1 MTEQEYLQQ
10 IHELEKQV
18 LRLQTELK
26 KNSET
31 QYGLRWMDVP
41 EAFEAEAEN
50 AIPTLEE
57 VPDKAISNDD
67 GKPTHILI
75 EGDNFHALT
84 CLNYTHKGQIDVIYI
99 DPPYNT
105 GDDFI
110 YKDKRIL
117 DKYPDGS
124 IVPADHPL
132 RHSYWLSFMQK
143 RLELARNLLSDRGVI
158 FISIDDNE
166 QANLKLLCDQV
177 FRGGEFVSNIIWQK
191 NYASK
196 NNSQGIPAAT
206 EYLITYSKAPD
217 WTPNRLARTEEMDAK
232 YKNPDNDVAPW
243 RSDNPCAPGAVSHQG
258 MVYAIQHP
266 FTGELLY
273 PYNGACWRYQ
283 QEDLLEIMN
292 GWCNY
297 ELKDLNDDEERA
309 KVCGITADKVRKE
322 VKGIVL
328 AQSLEESRKQANIV
342 LNRGQWPKYYFTK
355 NGKGGIAR
363 KTYLTNVEGRL
374 VTSFWPFTEVNHTD
388 GAKKE
393 LKEIFNK
400 EIPFDTPKPI
410 DLVKRIEEIASQPS
424 SIILDFFA
432 GSGTTMHAT
441 MQLNEED
448 GGHRQCI
455 LVQQNENNICE
466 AVTYER
472 NKRVM
477 QGYTNAKGEAVAG
490 LGNSMKYYRTAFVG
504 EHKITDIT
512 DADKVALTQKAGCL
526 LALGEN
532 NLEEIKTAKSYQIF
546 QLRKGDK
553 PTNDFG
559 YTAVYFSGNLLQF
572 ADFRREIEQ
581 IQAANPLTR
590 IAVYVFTW
598 GDPSI
603 FENEF
608 DDLSGI
614 TIKPI
619 PQPILEI
626 YQNIHQL

>member
-1 MTEQEYLQQ
+1 MTEQEYLQK
-10 IHELEKQV
+10 IHELEQQIA
-18 LRLQTELK
+18 RLQTEIK

-57 VPDKAISNDD
+57 VPGKAISNDD

-105 GDDFI
+105 GSDGFV
-110 YKDKRIL
+110 YKDKRVL
-117 DKYPDGS
+117 DKFPDGTT
-124 IVPADHPL
+124 VPTDHPL
-132 RHSYWLSFMQK
+132 RHSYWLSFMHK
-143 RLELARNLLSDRGVI
+143 RLELAKNLLSERGVI

-177 FRGGEFVSNIIWQK
+177 FGEKNFVCNFIWQSTPGSNTGVDVKTVTEFVMMYAKNSSNLHVNQQK
-191 NYASK
+191 
-196 NNSQGIPAAT
+196 I
-206 EYLITYSKAPD
+206 D
-217 WTPNRLARTEEMDAK
+217 DVDK
-232 YKNPDNDVAPW
+232 YKNEDEYVKFRGKYLLNKLDRRMTGAHYSEALNYPIEVSPGVFIYPGGQNVKQEHWNW
-243 RSDNPCAPGAVSHQG
+243 RWSEEKVRWGIENGFIVFKEGTAGWTIYFKQYLNVNNNNELINRALPYQNLIKDIDGLNAARGTQEVMEILSKKAFDYPKPLSLLLHLLKCVSH
-258 MVYAIQHP
+258 
-266 FTGELLY
+266 
-273 PYNGACWRYQ
+273 
-283 QEDLLEIMN
+283 
-292 GWCNY
+292 
-297 ELKDLNDDEERA
+297 
-309 KVCGITADKVRKE
+309 
-322 VKGIVL
+322 
-328 AQSLEESRKQANIV
+328 
-342 LNRGQWPKYYFTK
+342 
-355 NGKGGIAR
+355 
-363 KTYLTNVEGRL
+363 
-374 VTSFWPFTEVNHTD
+374 
-388 GAKKE
+388 
-393 LKEIFNK
+393 
-400 EIPFDTPKPI
+400 
-410 DLVKRIEEIASQPS
+410 PS
-424 SIILDFFA
+424 STILDFFG

-477 QGYTNAKGEAVAG
+477 QGYTNSKKEYVPG

-532 NLEEIKTAKSYQIF
+532 NLEEIRTAKSYQIF

-553 PTNDFG
+553 PANDFG

-598 GDPSI
+598 GDPSV

>member
-18 LRLQTELK
+18 LRLQTEIK

-41 EAFEAEAEN
+41 EAFEAKAEN

-57 VPDKAISNDD
+57 VKEKAITNDD

-84 CLNYTHKGQIDVIYI
+84 CLNYTHKGKIDVIYI

-105 GDDFI
+105 EDGEFV

-117 DKYPDGS
+117 DKYPDGTS
-124 IVPADHPL
+124 VPKDHPL
-132 RHSYWLSFMQK
+132 RHSYWLSFMHK
-143 RLELARNLLSDRGVI
+143 RLELAKNLLSEDGVI
-158 FISIDDNE
+158 FLSIDDNE
-166 QANLKLLCDQV
+166 QANLKLLCNQV
-177 FRGGEFVSNIIWQK
+177 FGEKNLVATFCVIRAEGGGMAKQIIKGHDYCFVYAKNLSVFTPLGKPKDIRGKIIEKDNVRYWIQEDWLRKEFGKYGNCHYEELLTYKTQKQKDEIDAGIASGEYILIPKSNGMHIVGKLRRIDQDSSKFYSVLKHLNK
-191 NYASK
+191 NGV
-196 NNSQGIPAAT
+196 N
-206 EYLITYSKAPD
+206 EL
-217 WTPNRLARTEEMDAK
+217 EEM
-232 YKNPDNDVAPW
+232 
-243 RSDNPCAPGAVSHQG
+243 Q
-258 MVYAIQHP
+258 
-266 FTGELLY
+266 
-273 PYNGACWRYQ
+273 
-283 QEDLLEIMN
+283 
-292 GWCNY
+292 
-297 ELKDLNDDEERA
+297 
-309 KVCGITADKVRKE
+309 
-322 VKGIVL
+322 
-328 AQSLEESRKQANIV
+328 
-342 LNRGQWPKYYFTK
+342 
-355 NGKGGIAR
+355 
-363 KTYLTNVEGRL
+363 
-374 VTSFWPFTEVNHTD
+374 
-388 GAKKE
+388 
-393 LKEIFNK
+393 
-400 EIPFDTPKPI
+400 IPFDYPKPLS
-410 DLVKRIEEIASQPS
+410 LVRELILGATLFRPS
-424 SIILDFFA
+424 STILDFFA

-559 YTAVYFSGNLLQF
+559 YTAVYFSGNLMHF

>member
-84 CLNYTHKGQIDVIYI
+84 CLNYTHKGTIDVIYI

-105 GDDFI
+105 GKDGFV
-110 YKDKRIL
+110 YKDKRVL
-117 DKYPDGS
+117 DKFPDGTT
-124 IVPADHPL
+124 VPSDHPL
-132 RHSYWLSFMQK
+132 RHSYWLSFMHK
-143 RLELARNLLSDRGVI
+143 RLELAKNLLSNNGLI
-158 FISIDDNE
+158 FISIGDDE
-166 QANLKLLCDQV
+166 YFNLKLLCDHV
-177 FRGGEFVSNIIWQK
+177 FGEKNFIETYIWNSTTRPDNSSPIYRRNAEFILCCAK
-191 NYASK
+191 VK
-196 NNSQGIPAAT
+196 NNIQYFNGVISTTSGMPSLTKLKETIKTLTFDAGVVKTTLADGIYKAGLKENGRNPKWELVEDVQVKDGIIVTKLVVKGHSYWAT
-206 EYLITYSKAPD
+206 EKKIQEELANGTEIWIKSESFVPYYKKAKEAI
-217 WTPNRLARTEEMDAK
+217 NRPTKILPLEIVKDGLYANTELNGGIFNGK
-232 YKNPDNDVAPW
+232 VF
-243 RSDNPCAPGAVSHQG
+243 DNPKPSTL
-258 MVYAIQHP
+258 IE
-266 FTGELLY
+266 FLI
-273 PYNGACWRYQ
+273 NFR
-283 QEDLLEIMN
+283 DN
-292 GWCNY
+292 
-297 ELKDLNDDEERA
+297 KD
-309 KVCGITADKVRKE
+309 ITV
-322 VKGIVL
+322 
-328 AQSLEESRKQANIV
+328 
-342 LNRGQWPKYYFTK
+342 
-355 NGKGGIAR
+355 
-363 KTYLTNVEGRL
+363 
-374 VTSFWPFTEVNHTD
+374 
-388 GAKKE
+388 
-393 LKEIFNK
+393 
-400 EIPFDTPKPI
+400 
-410 DLVKRIEEIASQPS
+410 
-424 SIILDFFA
+424 LDFFG

-532 NLEEIKTAKSYQIF
+532 TLEEIKTAKSYQIF

-581 IQAANPLTR
+581 IQAAHPLTR

-598 GDPSI
+598 GDPSV

>member
-1 MTEQEYLQQ
+1 MTEQEYLQK

-18 LRLQTELK
+18 SRLQTEIK

-50 AIPTLEE
+50 TIPTLEE
-57 VPDKAISNDD
+57 VKEKAISNDD

-105 GDDFI
+105 GSDGFV
-110 YKDKRIL
+110 YKDKRVL
-117 DKYPDGS
+117 DKFPDGTT
-124 IVPADHPL
+124 VPADHPL
-132 RHSYWLSFMQK
+132 RHSYWLSFMHK
-143 RLELARNLLSDRGVI
+143 RLELAKNLLSDRGVI

-177 FRGGEFVSNIIWQK
+177 FGEKNFVTDVIWRSADSSNNDSKQFSVDYNHTLVYAQSLSWQPFK
-191 NYASK
+191 
-196 NNSQGIPAAT
+196 I
-206 EYLITYSKAPD
+206 
-217 WTPNRLARTEEMDAK
+217 ARTKDDNTH
-232 YKNPDNDVAPW
+232 YKNPDNDPNGPW
-243 RSDNPCAPGAVSHQG
+243 FASNVSSPNPRANLMFDIISPQG
-258 MVYAIQHP
+258 YTIHP
-266 FTGELLY
+266 
-273 PYNGACWRYQ
+273 PK
-283 QEDLLEIMN
+283 N
-292 GWCNY
+292 GWRWSKVKMQ
-297 ELKDLNDDEERA
+297 EFIDSGVIIFPDGGKRLLK
-309 KVCGITADKVRKE
+309 
-322 VKGIVL
+322 
-328 AQSLEESRKQANIV
+328 
-342 LNRGQWPKYYFTK
+342 
-355 NGKGGIAR
+355 
-363 KTYLTNVEGRL
+363 KTYLKDQGGIVPSNIWWDVEITGHNR
-374 VTSFWPFTEVNHTD
+374 N
-388 GAKKE
+388 AKYEIIKLFPE
-393 LKEIFNK
+393 LKTADVFG
-400 EIPFDTPKPI
+400 TPKPTKLI
-410 DLVKRIEEIASQPS
+410 RRILELTTQPS
-424 SIILDFFA
+424 STILDFFA

-477 QGYTNAKGEAVAG
+477 QGYTNSKKEYVPG

-532 NLEEIKTAKSYQIF
+532 TLEEIKTAKSFQIF

-553 PTNDFG
+553 PMNDFG
-559 YTAVYFSGNLLQF
+559 YTAVYFSGNLTHF

-581 IQAANPLTR
+581 IQSANPLTR

-598 GDPSI
+598 GDPSV

>member
-1 MTEQEYLQQ
+1 MTIWKYSEVGHSQDAMRALRD
-10 IHELEKQV
+10 IFGGQV
-18 LRLQTELK
+18 LFSYPKSL
-26 KNSET
+26 S
-31 QYGLRWMDVP
+31 
-41 EAFEAEAEN
+41 
-50 AIPTLEE
+50 
-57 VPDKAISNDD
+57 
-67 GKPTHILI
+67 LI
-75 EGDNFHALT
+75 ER
-84 CLNYTHKGQIDVIYI
+84 VI
-99 DPPYNT
+99 
-105 GDDFI
+105 
-110 YKDKRIL
+110 
-117 DKYPDGS
+117 
-124 IVPADHPL
+124 
-132 RHSYWLSFMQK
+132 
-143 RLELARNLLSDRGVI
+143 RL
-158 FISIDDNE
+158 
-166 QANLKLLCDQV
+166 
-177 FRGGEFVSNIIWQK
+177 
-191 NYASK
+191 
-196 NNSQGIPAAT
+196 
-206 EYLITYSKAPD
+206 YS
-217 WTPNRLARTEEMDAK
+217 
-232 YKNPDNDVAPW
+232 
-243 RSDNPCAPGAVSHQG
+243 SS
-258 MVYAIQHP
+258 
-266 FTGELLY
+266 
-273 PYNGACWRYQ
+273 
-283 QEDLLEIMN
+283 
-292 GWCNY
+292 
-297 ELKDLNDDEERA
+297 
-309 KVCGITADKVRKE
+309 
-322 VKGIVL
+322 
-328 AQSLEESRKQANIV
+328 
-342 LNRGQWPKYYFTK
+342 
-355 NGKGGIAR
+355 
-363 KTYLTNVEGRL
+363 
-374 VTSFWPFTEVNHTD
+374 TST
-388 GAKKE
+388 
-393 LKEIFNK
+393 
-400 EIPFDTPKPI
+400 
-410 DLVKRIEEIASQPS
+410 
-424 SIILDFFA
+424 ILDFFA

-532 NLEEIKTAKSYQIF
+532 TLEEIKTAKSYQIF

-559 YTAVYFSGNLLQF
+559 YTAVYFSGNLMHF

-598 GDPSI
+598 GDPSV

>member
-1 MTEQEYLQQ
+1 MTEQDYLQR

-18 LRLQTELK
+18 SRLQTELK

-57 VPDKAISNDD
+57 VPGKAISNDD
-67 GKPTHILI
+67 GKPTHIMI

-105 GDDFI
+105 GSDGFV
-110 YKDKRIL
+110 YKDKRVL
-117 DKYPDGS
+117 GKFPDGTT
-124 IVPADHPL
+124 VPTDHPL
-132 RHSYWLSFMQK
+132 RHSYWLSFMHK
-143 RLELARNLLSDRGVI
+143 RLELAKNLLSDRGVI

-177 FRGGEFVSNIIWQK
+177 FGEKNFVAQVIWERAFSPVNLKKHFSESHDYILCYANNIEDAICNGLQRTDDT
-191 NYASK
+191 
-196 NNSQGIPAAT
+196 NNR
-206 EYLITYSKAPD
+206 YS
-217 WTPNRLARTEEMDAK
+217 
-232 YKNPDNDVAPW
+232 NPDNDPRGAW
-243 RSDNPCAPGAVSHQG
+243 TSSDMTVGPVVKEKLYEIITPSGKTLTPVSGRCWLFTRERFKEMCDDNRIWFGERGDSMPRVKKFLSEVRQG
-258 MVYAIQHP
+258 MTPMTIWKYTDVGHSQDA
-266 FTGELLY
+266 
-273 PYNGACWRYQ
+273 A
-283 QEDLLEIMN
+283 
-292 GWCNY
+292 
-297 ELKDLNDDEERA
+297 
-309 KVCGITADKVRKE
+309 KE
-322 VKGIVL
+322 VKDIFSGE
-328 AQSLEESRKQANIV
+328 AKFTY
-342 LNRGQWPKYYFTK
+342 PKSM
-355 NGKGGIAR
+355 
-363 KTYLTNVEGRL
+363 RL
-374 VTSFWPFTEVNHTD
+374 
-388 GAKKE
+388 
-393 LKEIFNK
+393 L
-400 EIPFDTPKPI
+400 
-410 DLVKRIEEIASQPS
+410 KRIVGLYS
-424 SIILDFFA
+424 SSTSTILDFFA

-532 NLEEIKTAKSYQIF
+532 TLEEIRTAKSYQIF

-598 GDPSI
+598 GDPSV

>member
-57 VPDKAISNDD
+57 VPGKAISNDD

-105 GDDFI
+105 GSDGFV
-110 YKDKRIL
+110 YKDKRVL
-117 DKYPDGS
+117 DKFPDGTT
-124 IVPADHPL
+124 VPTDHPL
-132 RHSYWLSFMQK
+132 RHSYWLSFMHK
-143 RLELARNLLSDRGVI
+143 RLELAKNLLSDRGVI

-177 FRGGEFVSNIIWQK
+177 FGQRNFLNQFIWINKPEGRQIQGAGAAGTHEYILSYARDINNLSEYTLSLSLLKKIMPGFYKDNSTNVKYDPKGAYITTHELYNGNSKFNEETRPTLVFDIYYRENDGNILIEPVSEEYLHNDYYKISPHPNSDGKHKYHAYRWSKEKILNEKDDLEFVKSGNTYKI
-191 NYASK
+191 
-196 NNSQGIPAAT
+196 
-206 EYLITYSKAPD
+206 YSKRRD
-217 WTPNRLARTEEMDAK
+217 FDTTIVRDIITDI
-232 YKNPDNDVAPW
+232 
-243 RSDNPCAPGAVSHQG
+243 STS
-258 MVYAIQHP
+258 
-266 FTGELLY
+266 
-273 PYNGACWRYQ
+273 NGSR
-283 QEDLLEIMN
+283 DLERLEIK
-292 GWCNY
+292 GFSY
-297 ELKDLNDDEERA
+297 PKSVDL
-309 KVCGITADKVRKE
+309 I
-322 VKGIVL
+322 
-328 AQSLEESRKQANIV
+328 SLLINMATIKSSED
-342 LNRGQWPKYYFTK
+342 
-355 NGKGGIAR
+355 
-363 KTYLTNVEGRL
+363 
-374 VTSFWPFTEVNHTD
+374 TD
-388 GAKKE
+388 RENTLDA
-393 LKEIFNK
+393 
-400 EIPFDTPKPI
+400 T
-410 DLVKRIEEIASQPS
+410 
-424 SIILDFFA
+424 ILDFFG

-477 QGYTNAKGEAVAG
+477 QGYMNSKKEYVPG

-504 EHKITDIT
+504 EHKITDFT

-532 NLEEIKTAKSYQIF
+532 TLEEIKTAKSYQIF

-598 GDPSI
+598 GDPSV

>member
-1 MTEQEYLQQ
+1 MTEQEYLQK
-10 IHELEKQV
+10 IHELEKQI

-105 GDDFI
+105 GKDGFV
-110 YKDKRIL
+110 YKDKRVL
-117 DKYPDGS
+117 DKFPDGT
-124 IVPADHPL
+124 IVPTDHPL
-132 RHSYWLSFMQK
+132 RHSYWLSFMHK
-143 RLELARNLLSDRGVI
+143 RLELAKNLLSKRGVI

-166 QANLKLLCDQV
+166 QANLRLLCNQV
-177 FRGGEFVSNIIWQK
+177 FGENNFVCTIIWQTK
-191 NYASK
+191 KEAK
-196 NNSQGIPAAT
+196 GIPPRT
-206 EYLITYSKAPD
+206 MCVTNHEYILAYSKD
-217 WTPNRLARTEEMDAK
+217 ENYRFIGDLRKIEDGFS
-232 YKNPDNDVAPW
+232 NPDNDPRGAWKRQYLQRFGQGFSEKTIINPFNGMAFTFETPYTVEKMQRWINEGIIIFPISSEKFPARKEYFSEYENPYKPIVTNFGLYSTKVNSENLKAIF
-243 RSDNPCAPGAVSHQG
+243 SDEKVFDYSKPTDLMA
-258 MVYAIQHP
+258 
-266 FTGELLY
+266 
-273 PYNGACWRYQ
+273 
-283 QEDLLEIMN
+283 DLLR
-292 GWCNY
+292 
-297 ELKDLNDDEERA
+297 RA
-309 KVCGITADKVRKE
+309 CSNT
-322 VKGIVL
+322 
-328 AQSLEESRKQANIV
+328 
-342 LNRGQWPKYYFTK
+342 
-355 NGKGGIAR
+355 
-363 KTYLTNVEGRL
+363 
-374 VTSFWPFTEVNHTD
+374 
-388 GAKKE
+388 
-393 LKEIFNK
+393 
-400 EIPFDTPKPI
+400 
-410 DLVKRIEEIASQPS
+410 

-477 QGYTNAKGEAVAG
+477 QGYTNSKKEYVPG

-512 DADKVALTQKAGCL
+512 DADKVDLTQKAGCL

-532 NLEEIKTAKSYQIF
+532 TLEEIKIAKSYQIF

-559 YTAVYFSGNLLQF
+559 YTAVYFSGNLTHF

-581 IQAANPLTR
+581 IQTANPLTR

-598 GDPSI
+598 GDPSV

>member
-1 MTEQEYLQQ
+1 MTEQEYLQK

-41 EAFEAEAEN
+41 EAFEAKAEN

-105 GDDFI
+105 GSDGFV
-110 YKDKRIL
+110 YKDKRVL
-117 DKYPDGS
+117 DKFPDGTT
-124 IVPADHPL
+124 VPTDHPL
-132 RHSYWLSFMQK
+132 RHSYWLSFMHK
-143 RLELARNLLSDRGVI
+143 RLELAKNLLSERGVI

-177 FRGGEFVSNIIWQK
+177 FGEKNFIAQIVWQK
-191 NYASK
+191 IHSIKNDARYFSQSHEYVFVYAQNIDSVK
-196 NNSQGIPAAT
+196 IQLLPRTEAMNSRYTNKDNDPRGPWQSGDLVATGERTNGHFIVTSPKTGKQFDVPQGKHWV
-206 EYLITYSKAPD
+206 YSEANLLELVASNSIWFGEDGNSFPRKKRFLSEVQGGR
-217 WTPNRLARTEEMDAK
+217 TPNTIWLSEEVGNNQTAT
-232 YKNPDNDVAPW
+232 
-243 RSDNPCAPGAVSHQG
+243 RE
-258 MVYAIQHP
+258 II
-266 FTGELLY
+266 
-273 PYNGACWRYQ
+273 
-283 QEDLLEIMN
+283 DLFN
-292 GWCNY
+292 
-297 ELKDLNDDEERA
+297 ER
-309 KVCGITADKVRKE
+309 
-322 VKGIVL
+322 
-328 AQSLEESRKQANIV
+328 
-342 LNRGQWPKYYFTK
+342 
-355 NGKGGIAR
+355 GK
-363 KTYLTNVEGRL
+363 
-374 VTSFWPFTEVNHTD
+374 
-388 GAKKE
+388 
-393 LKEIFNK
+393 
-400 EIPFDTPKPI
+400 FDFPKPLFFI
-410 DLVKRIEEIASQPS
+410 QQLIQLASQPS
-424 SIILDFFA
+424 SIILDFFG

-532 NLEEIKTAKSYQIF
+532 TLEEIKTAKSYQIF

-581 IQAANPLTR
+581 IQAVHPLTR

-598 GDPSI
+598 GDPSV

>member
-41 EAFEAEAEN
+41 EAFETEAEN

-84 CLNYTHKGQIDVIYI
+84 CLNYTHKGTIDVIYI

-105 GDDFI
+105 GSDGFV
-110 YKDKRIL
+110 YKDKRVL
-117 DKYPDGS
+117 DKFPDGTT
-124 IVPADHPL
+124 VPTDHPL
-132 RHSYWLSFMQK
+132 RHSYWLSFMYK
-143 RLELARNLLSDRGVI
+143 RLELAKNLLSKRGVI

-177 FRGGEFVSNIIWQK
+177 FGEKNFVGTLIHQRAKGGGQAKHIVKGHDYILLYASFINNISLARKKVLQQKTFEINGEFYIK
-191 NYASK
+191 NDDVIRKTFGKYDKSL
-196 NNSQGIPAAT
+196 GDRRC
-206 EYLITYSKAPD
+206 YY
-217 WTPNRLARTEEMDAK
+217 EELEK
-232 YKNPDNDVAPW
+232 YKGVDKKNEVDELIKKGVYFLELNKE
-243 RSDNPCAPGAVSHQG
+243 G
-258 MVYAIQHP
+258 MHTICEYVKVDDA
-266 FTGELLY
+266 TSKLY
-273 PYNGACWRYQ
+273 SIIKV
-283 QEDLLEIMN
+283 LS
-292 GWCNY
+292 
-297 ELKDLNDDEERA
+297 EE
-309 KVCGITADKVRKE
+309 G
-322 VKGIVL
+322 
-328 AQSLEESRKQANIV
+328 
-342 LNRGQWPKYYFTK
+342 
-355 NGKGGIAR
+355 
-363 KTYLTNVEGRL
+363 
-374 VTSFWPFTEVNHTD
+374 
-388 GAKKE
+388 KKE
-393 LKEIFNK
+393 LEELGIENFSY
-400 EIPFDTPKPI
+400 PKPVDI
-410 DLVKRIEEIASQPS
+410 IKQLIEAGTFVSKS
-424 SIILDFFA
+424 STILDFFA

-477 QGYTNAKGEAVAG
+477 QGYTNAKGESVAG
-490 LGNSMKYYRTAFVG
+490 LGNSMKYYRTSFVG

-572 ADFRREIEQ
+572 ADFRHEIEQ

-598 GDPSI
+598 GDPSV

>member
-1 MTEQEYLQQ
+1 MTEQEYLQK

-18 LRLQTELK
+18 SRLQTELK

-57 VPDKAISNDD
+57 VPGKAISNDD

-84 CLNYTHKGQIDVIYI
+84 CLNYTHKGTIDVIYI

-105 GDDFI
+105 GSDGFV
-110 YKDKRIL
+110 YKDKRVL
-117 DKYPDGS
+117 DKFPDGTT
-124 IVPADHPL
+124 VPTDHPL
-132 RHSYWLSFMQK
+132 RHSYWLSFMHK
-143 RLELARNLLSDRGVI
+143 RLELAKNLLSERGVI

-177 FRGGEFVSNIIWQK
+177 FGEENFVTNLIWQK
-191 NYASK
+191 KFSPQNDSK
-196 NNSQGIPAAT
+196 WFSDNHDFIICIARKKENWHPNLLDRNDNTNSR
-206 EYLITYSKAPD
+206 YS
-217 WTPNRLARTEEMDAK
+217 
-232 YKNPDNDVAPW
+232 NPDNDPRGPW
-243 RSDNPCAPGAVSHQG
+243 ASTDLAVKTYSKDYDYPITTPSGKIVSPSNGRCWMTSKERMQELIADNRIWFGKTGNNMPRYKTFLSEVQQG
-258 MVYAIQHP
+258 IVPLSIWM
-266 FTGELLY
+266 
-273 PYNGACWRYQ
+273 YNEVGHNQSAKQ
-283 QEDLLEIMN
+283 
-292 GWCNY
+292 
-297 ELKDLNDDEERA
+297 ELKQIFFDRHL
-309 KVCGITADKVRKE
+309 
-322 VKGIVL
+322 
-328 AQSLEESRKQANIV
+328 
-342 LNRGQWPKYYFTK
+342 
-355 NGKGGIAR
+355 
-363 KTYLTNVEGRL
+363 
-374 VTSFWPFTEVNHTD
+374 PFE
-388 GAKKE
+388 
-393 LKEIFNK
+393 
-400 EIPFDTPKPI
+400 TPKPVS
-410 DLVKRIEEIASQPS
+410 LLQRIIQISSQKS

-572 ADFRREIEQ
+572 ADFRHEIEQ

-590 IAVYVFTW
+590 IAVYIFTW

>member
-1 MTEQEYLQQ
+1 MTEQEYLQK

-18 LRLQTELK
+18 SRLQTELK

-84 CLNYTHKGQIDVIYI
+84 CLNYTHKGTIDVIYI

-105 GDDFI
+105 GSDGFV
-110 YKDKRIL
+110 YKDKRVL
-117 DKYPDGS
+117 DKFPDGTT
-124 IVPADHPL
+124 VPTDHPL
-132 RHSYWLSFMQK
+132 RHSYWLSFMHK
-143 RLELARNLLSDRGVI
+143 RLELAKNLLSERGVI

-177 FRGGEFVSNIIWQK
+177 FGEENFVTNLIWQK
-191 NYASK
+191 KFSPQNDSK
-196 NNSQGIPAAT
+196 WFSDNHDFIICIARKKENWHPNLLDRNDNTNSR
-206 EYLITYSKAPD
+206 YS
-217 WTPNRLARTEEMDAK
+217 
-232 YKNPDNDVAPW
+232 NPDNDPRGPW
-243 RSDNPCAPGAVSHQG
+243 ASTDLAVKTYSKDYDYPITTPSGKIVSPSNGRCWMTSKERMQELIADNRIWFGKTGNNMPRYKTFLSEVQQG
-258 MVYAIQHP
+258 IVPLSIWM
-266 FTGELLY
+266 
-273 PYNGACWRYQ
+273 YNEVGHNQSAKQ
-283 QEDLLEIMN
+283 
-292 GWCNY
+292 
-297 ELKDLNDDEERA
+297 ELKQIFFDRHL
-309 KVCGITADKVRKE
+309 
-322 VKGIVL
+322 
-328 AQSLEESRKQANIV
+328 
-342 LNRGQWPKYYFTK
+342 
-355 NGKGGIAR
+355 
-363 KTYLTNVEGRL
+363 
-374 VTSFWPFTEVNHTD
+374 PFE
-388 GAKKE
+388 
-393 LKEIFNK
+393 
-400 EIPFDTPKPI
+400 TPKPVS
-410 DLVKRIEEIASQPS
+410 LLQRIIQISSQKS
-424 SIILDFFA
+424 SIILDFFG

-598 GDPSI
+598 GDPSV

>member
-1 MTEQEYLQQ
+1 MTEQEYLQK

-18 LRLQTELK
+18 LRLQTEIK

-41 EAFEAEAEN
+41 EAFEVEAEN

-57 VPDKAISNDD
+57 VPSKAISNDD

-105 GDDFI
+105 GSDGFV
-110 YKDKRIL
+110 YKDKRVL
-117 DKYPDGS
+117 DKFPDGTT
-124 IVPADHPL
+124 VPADHPL
-132 RHSYWLSFMQK
+132 RHSYWLSFMHK
-143 RLELARNLLSDRGVI
+143 RLELAKNLLSERGVI

-177 FRGGEFVSNIIWQK
+177 FGEKNFVGQVMWHK
-191 NYASK
+191 NYASA
-196 NNSQGIPAAT
+196 NDSQTFSTVLDYLLVYRKTDSFIRNLLPRT
-206 EYLITYSKAPD
+206 EKQNVLYKYDSNDGKGRWRPDNLSVRTYSANYDYPITNPNTGVVYNPPKGRSWMTNKEKVEEWIKETRVYFGLKGDGAPQLKRYLSEVQD
-217 WTPNRLARTEEMDAK
+217 GVVPTTYWTYDECGHNDEARK
-232 YKNPDNDVAPW
+232 
-243 RSDNPCAPGAVSHQG
+243 
-258 MVYAIQHP
+258 
-266 FTGELLY
+266 
-273 PYNGACWRYQ
+273 
-283 QEDLLEIMN
+283 
-292 GWCNY
+292 
-297 ELKDLNDDEERA
+297 ELKDIFGE
-309 KVCGITADKVRKE
+309 
-322 VKGIVL
+322 
-328 AQSLEESRKQANIV
+328 
-342 LNRGQWPKYYFTK
+342 P
-355 NGKGGIAR
+355 
-363 KTYLTNVEGRL
+363 
-374 VTSFWPFTEVNHTD
+374 PFTS
-388 GAKKE
+388 
-393 LKEIFNK
+393 
-400 EIPFDTPKPI
+400 PKPTRLLKQI
-410 DLVKRIEEIASQPS
+410 LRIGSLPS
-424 SIILDFFA
+424 STILDFFG

-532 NLEEIKTAKSYQIF
+532 TLEEIKTAKSYQIF

-598 GDPSI
+598 GDPSV

-608 DDLSGI
+608 DDLSSI

>member
-1 MTEQEYLQQ
+1 MIEQEYLQR

-18 LRLQTELK
+18 SRLQTELK

-84 CLNYTHKGQIDVIYI
+84 CLNYTHKGTIDVIYI

-105 GDDFI
+105 GKDGFV
-110 YKDKRIL
+110 YKDKRVL
-117 DKYPDGS
+117 DKFPDGTT
-124 IVPADHPL
+124 VPTDHPL
-132 RHSYWLSFMQK
+132 RHSYWLSFMHK
-143 RLELARNLLSDRGVI
+143 RLELAKNLLSNNGLI
-158 FISIDDNE
+158 FISIGDDE
-166 QANLKLLCDQV
+166 FFNLKLLCDHV
-177 FRGGEFVSNIIWQK
+177 FGEK
-191 NYASK
+191 NYIETYIWNSTTRPDNSSPIYRRNAEFILCCAKTK
-196 NNSQGIPAAT
+196 NNIQYFNGVISKTSGMPSLTKLKETIKTLTFDAGVVKTTLADGIYKAGLKENGRNPKWELVEDVQVKDGIIVTKLVVKGHSYWAT
-206 EYLITYSKAPD
+206 EKKIQEELASGTEIWIKSESFVPYYKKIKEAI
-217 WTPNRLARTEEMDAK
+217 NRPTKILPLEIVKDGLYANTELNGGIFEDK
-232 YKNPDNDVAPW
+232 VF
-243 RSDNPCAPGAVSHQG
+243 DNPKPSTL
-258 MVYAIQHP
+258 IE
-266 FTGELLY
+266 FLI
-273 PYNGACWRYQ
+273 NF
-283 QEDLLEIMN
+283 I
-292 GWCNY
+292 
-297 ELKDLNDDEERA
+297 DD
-309 KVCGITADKVRKE
+309 
-322 VKGIVL
+322 
-328 AQSLEESRKQANIV
+328 
-342 LNRGQWPKYYFTK
+342 K
-355 NGKGGIAR
+355 N
-363 KTYLTNVEGRL
+363 
-374 VTSFWPFTEVNHTD
+374 VT
-388 GAKKE
+388 
-393 LKEIFNK
+393 
-400 EIPFDTPKPI
+400 
-410 DLVKRIEEIASQPS
+410 
-424 SIILDFFA
+424 ILDFFG

-598 GDPSI
+598 GDPSV

>member
-1 MTEQEYLQQ
+1 MTEQEYLQR

-84 CLNYTHKGQIDVIYI
+84 CLNYTHKGKIDVIYI

-105 GDDFI
+105 GKDGFV
-110 YKDKRIL
+110 YKDKRVL
-117 DKYPDGS
+117 DKFPDGTT
-124 IVPADHPL
+124 VPSDHPL
-132 RHSYWLSFMQK
+132 RHSYWLSFMHK
-143 RLELARNLLSDRGVI
+143 RLELAKNLLSNNGLI
-158 FISIDDNE
+158 FISIGDDE
-166 QANLKLLCDQV
+166 YFNLKLLCDHV
-177 FRGGEFVSNIIWQK
+177 FGEKNFIETYIWNSTTRPDNSSPIYRRNAEFILCCAK
-191 NYASK
+191 VK
-196 NNSQGIPAAT
+196 NNIQYFNGVISTTSGMPSLTKLKETIKTLTFDAGVVKTTLADGIYKAGLKENGRNPKWELVEDVQVKDGIIVTKLVVKGHSYWAT
-206 EYLITYSKAPD
+206 EKKIQEELANGTEIWIKSESFVPYYKKAKEAI
-217 WTPNRLARTEEMDAK
+217 NRPTKILPLEIVKDGLYANTELNGGIFNGK
-232 YKNPDNDVAPW
+232 VF
-243 RSDNPCAPGAVSHQG
+243 DNPKPSTL
-258 MVYAIQHP
+258 IE
-266 FTGELLY
+266 FLI
-273 PYNGACWRYQ
+273 NFR
-283 QEDLLEIMN
+283 DN
-292 GWCNY
+292 
-297 ELKDLNDDEERA
+297 KD
-309 KVCGITADKVRKE
+309 ITV
-322 VKGIVL
+322 
-328 AQSLEESRKQANIV
+328 
-342 LNRGQWPKYYFTK
+342 
-355 NGKGGIAR
+355 
-363 KTYLTNVEGRL
+363 
-374 VTSFWPFTEVNHTD
+374 
-388 GAKKE
+388 
-393 LKEIFNK
+393 
-400 EIPFDTPKPI
+400 
-410 DLVKRIEEIASQPS
+410 
-424 SIILDFFA
+424 LDFFG

-532 NLEEIKTAKSYQIF
+532 TLEEIKTAKSYQIF

-581 IQAANPLTR
+581 IQAAHPLTR

-598 GDPSI
+598 GDPSV

>member
-57 VPDKAISNDD
+57 VPGKAISNDD

-105 GDDFI
+105 GSDGFV
-110 YKDKRIL
+110 YKDKRVL
-117 DKYPDGS
+117 DKFPDGTT
-124 IVPADHPL
+124 VPADHPL
-132 RHSYWLSFMQK
+132 RHSYWLSFMHK
-143 RLELARNLLSDRGVI
+143 RLELAKNLLSERGVI

-177 FRGGEFVSNIIWQK
+177 FGEENFVANLIWQK
-191 NYASK
+191 KFSPQNDSK
-196 NNSQGIPAAT
+196 WFSDNHDFIICIARKKENWHPNLLNRNDNTNSR
-206 EYLITYSKAPD
+206 YS
-217 WTPNRLARTEEMDAK
+217 
-232 YKNPDNDVAPW
+232 NPDNDPRGPW
-243 RSDNPCAPGAVSHQG
+243 ASTDLAVKTYSKDYDYPITTPSGKIVSPSNGRCWMTSKERMQELIADNRIWFGKTGNNMPRYKTFLSEVQQG
-258 MVYAIQHP
+258 IVPLSIWM
-266 FTGELLY
+266 
-273 PYNGACWRYQ
+273 YNEVGHNQSAKQ
-283 QEDLLEIMN
+283 
-292 GWCNY
+292 
-297 ELKDLNDDEERA
+297 ELKQIFFDRHL
-309 KVCGITADKVRKE
+309 
-322 VKGIVL
+322 
-328 AQSLEESRKQANIV
+328 
-342 LNRGQWPKYYFTK
+342 
-355 NGKGGIAR
+355 
-363 KTYLTNVEGRL
+363 
-374 VTSFWPFTEVNHTD
+374 PFE
-388 GAKKE
+388 
-393 LKEIFNK
+393 
-400 EIPFDTPKPI
+400 TPKPVS
-410 DLVKRIEEIASQPS
+410 LLQRIIQISSQKS
-424 SIILDFFA
+424 STILDFFG

-477 QGYTNAKGEAVAG
+477 QGYTNAKGEAVVG

-532 NLEEIKTAKSYQIF
+532 TLEEIKTAKSYQIF

-559 YTAVYFSGNLLQF
+559 YTAVYFSGNLMHF

-598 GDPSI
+598 GDPSV

>member
-1 MTEQEYLQQ
+1 MTEQEYLQR

-18 LRLQTELK
+18 LRLQTEIK

-41 EAFEAEAEN
+41 EAFEVEAEN

-105 GDDFI
+105 GSDGFV
-110 YKDKRIL
+110 YKDKRVL
-117 DKYPDGS
+117 DKFPDGTT
-124 IVPADHPL
+124 VPTDHPL
-132 RHSYWLSFMQK
+132 RHSYWLSFMHK
-143 RLELARNLLSDRGVI
+143 RLELAKNLLSERGLI

-166 QANLKLLCDQV
+166 QANLRLLCDQV
-177 FRGGEFVSNIIWQK
+177 FGEKNFLNILVWP
-191 NYASK
+191 K
-196 NNSQGIPAAT
+196 NNTTVMLNKEGFSTST
-206 EYLITYSKAPD
+206 EYIFV
-217 WTPNRLARTEEMDAK
+217 
-232 YKNPDNDVAPW
+232 YKKGKDSISLQND
-243 RSDNPCAPGAVSHQG
+243 SIS
-258 MVYAIQHP
+258 
-266 FTGELLY
+266 E
-273 PYNGACWRYQ
+273 
-283 QEDLLEIMN
+283 
-292 GWCNY
+292 
-297 ELKDLNDDEERA
+297 K
-309 KVCGITADKVRKE
+309 
-322 VKGIVL
+322 L
-328 AQSLEESRKQANIV
+328 AQSYNKDDNDGRGRYRTTSLYTNTNGNKRVSLLMPDGSYYEAQWQVTQETLNEYAKAGLLVKTPTGWRKKIFLSNSTGSVPISLLNNEIV
-342 LNRGQWPKYYFTK
+342 GTTLNG
-355 NGKGGIAR
+355 
-363 KTYLTNVEGRL
+363 TN
-374 VTSFWPFTEVNHTD
+374 
-388 GAKKE
+388 
-393 LKEIFNK
+393 EISQIFSNP
-400 EIPFDTPKPI
+400 IFSYPKPTTLI
-410 DLVKRIEEIASQPS
+410 KYILSKYPNNTIT
-424 SIILDFFA
+424 ILDFFA

-477 QGYTNAKGEAVAG
+477 LGYTNAKGEAVAG

-598 GDPSI
+598 GDPSV